1 MKRSITAIVTT
12 ALLIITAIAITVSC
26 VPPSNGLALQTWEA
40 DNTEANGPEAN
51 NPPPGETEDNE
62 PQAGITRAEMVTT
75 VLQTLGL
82 RASAGQD
89 LKPFMA
95 NLDSF
100 TDVREDDWFH
110 DAFAM
115 AYGLQLIDGT
125 SETQMSPNDLATRE
139 LAITVLCRLMVLDT
153 ATTEAAVLNQFTDS
167 SALSAWASPYVAAMV
182 AAGYVS
188 GTDGRL
194 DPQSG
199 VTVQEFERLLHSLF
213 QDNVITDQASADAF
227 SGRTVT
233 GNVLITSD
241 NVTLTDLT
249 VTGDVIIGD
258 GVGNGT
264 VILDKLTIG
273 GRLVVRGGGTNTI
286 SLLSTPVG
294 TVVIKKLSDGSVR
307 IEGDDGSPIDF
318 IEVPDGSDSI
328 IIECDVSNLSLFG
341 DGIDLVVN
349 GNVQHVAVCGD
360 GVAISGHGTVREIE
374 LREGVG
380 TITVETADTTISN
393 NSGTTTVVID
403 KRGTRVPLSAG
414 SFVATTGDGSAEVS
428 PRTTAG
434 DDWSYVNYSED
445 DTRTRHTVT
454 FHSNGGIEMTP
465 LSVIEGHRLG
475 GLPVPAKPN
484 SVFVGWFTDDATF
497 ENEVYATTIAESD
510 LELYA
515 CYFESEP
522 LAETDGR
529 TETSVMDVATDFVI
543 TVLSSDTDMTAEEVQ
558 SAMTFETVTE
568 EASDFGGITVAGS
581 NGTYTVAATDGY
593 TPGCSYSLTL
603 DSDVLTF
610 ENETG
615 SVRTFNL
622 TVALAEPVMNVD
634 LRADVQ
640 LVPVEDVGEVSQ
652 EGQAV
657 DNLYAPLFTTSEEA
671 SNGTPSGTFTY
682 TGELSLAVGDRLAVY
697 EGTAPD
703 QRVAGEDYSDET
715 VNYVTIT
722 AVSEDGRTIEYV
734 VADPDE
740 ILFIPDLIPVK
751 TSDDVDGS
759 ADNLSLTIDT
769 DKLTFIDP
777 EDFPDFS
784 LDDFGLDATTTI
796 DAGDYIVF
804 YENGEDLEDADAVT
818 FVKISDVERVGDWY
832 VIGYEAS
839 SEADYLSYMDISV
852 SQELSYDELV
862 ENLDLEEVSA
872 EVERD
877 VLESGF
883 AEAAAEYL
891 VALAQADEAVQAQ
904 ICEELGIE
912 DFSSAIAPSAEPLVA
927 GDAPDVDVTV
937 RAQITK
943 DLKHWTGS
951 GLRCLVS
958 VTCEVELGDHMKL
971 QVTGTFVQEFKVER
985 SLTAQKIRK
994 GLKVVDRRVVA
1005 SLDVYTY
1012 TYLSMDLGL
1021 YSKNASGWSDKLDI
1035 KKTINDL
1042 QGVVDKATEDT
1053 NDEVQEFYELYQT
1066 MMDVDHGY
1074 FPLFSVQLCKIEGG
1088 IDPLHIFAFAF
1099 TTEFVVSLNVDVA
1112 LGTQFE
1118 YEKATRYY
1126 FVFSLTKKTADYG
1139 TTDLIDEHYE
1149 FTVYAMGTLAVRVGL
1164 KLTLEVGLITTALD
1178 SIGVSA
1184 EAGAYWQ
1191 VWGFLY
1197 YHLEYANKQT
1207 TTEYAGAC
1215 YMELGLYV
1223 TIKFQAQ
1230 ALGKL
1235 VSYSKELWGD
1245 SWPLWSAGEQYYTY
1259 DFGYELTDANDD
1271 ILLKAGASSY
1281 LVPASALVMSQM
1293 DFTTGD
1299 VADTQCSADKF
1310 EFLVK
1315 NDSGDIFDVESS
1327 GLIYVTP
1334 PEDSDV
1340 ATATLQVTWKSAPLV
1355 FTSAP
1360 ISRTFTLVWDNLKDS
1375 YVISFDTNG
1384 GNNVAGIS
1392 GAYQSAITL
1401 PTPTR
1406 SGYTFNGWFEDDET
1420 FQTPFTETRMP
1431 ARSITLYAKWTASN
1445 VGYAV
1450 RHYQQALGSDSY
1462 TLIENESLVGLAGSS
1477 VTPSL
1482 KDYPGFAAPA
1492 TQTVTLAGDGST
1504 IVNYKYGRS
1513 SYSLTF
1519 KPANGTADIVRT
1531 YQYGT
1536 EIVAPALVRSGYAFA
1551 GWDSELAAT
1560 MPAHA
1565 LTYTAQWSKNTYSI
1579 SCDLQ
1584 GGSVSSAN
1592 PQTYTVDSAAITLT
1606 NPTKQ
1611 GFFFAGWTG
1620 TGLTAATTSV
1630 TIGTGS
1636 TGDRYYSATWKSADK
1651 TPYCVQHHREDLS
1664 GGYTILEIESRTGT
1678 TGQDTAAVAR
1688 SYSGFTAGTVT
1699 QQEIAADGT
1708 TIVHINYSRNSY
1720 TLTFDD
1726 NGGEG
1731 GTSENVQYGADISAP
1746 TVTRTGYAF
1755 DGWDNAVA
1763 GTMPASPTT
1772 YTAQWTANAYTV
1784 TFDKNS
1790 DDATGTMSDQDFTY
1804 DQQQAI
1810 AANAFARTGYTFSGW
1825 NTDDEG
1831 AGTSY
1836 DDEEAVSNLTAVDDG
1851 VVTLYAQWVSASG
1864 CGVFEAKYSAEY
1876 QVFDFIIGSS
1886 TINGNAYDSSWGSAS
1901 WSSGH
1906 QFTDAMLADRYFT
1919 ICKTGDDGTPFALY
1933 MHESDGTP
1941 IVSGT
1946 SEDLYANSLIGSESN
1961 ANLTQACK
1969 DSLLD
1974 LYGADWAE
1982 GLAATGAIND
1992 MWDEGF
1998 MFSSQNG
2005 FGYFVSGKQAYTVM
2019 GSITLT
2025 NHVSNPTMAQLDA
2038 VSDYEAGP
2046 LTGA

>member
-1 MKRSITAIVTT
+1 MKQTAAPLTA
-12 ALLIITAIAITVSC
+12 ALLIATAIAVTASC
-26 VPPSNGLALQTWEA
+26 VPP
-40 DNTEANGPEAN
+40 ANDWAPQAY
-51 NPPPGETEDNE
+51 ETAANE
-62 PQAGITRAEMVTT
+62 PAESTAATNEPESKTPEDCISRAEMVSA
-75 VLQTLGL
+75 VLSALGL
-82 RASAGQD
+82 DASSGQD
-89 LKPFMA
+89 LTSFMG
-95 NLDSF
+95 NIDSF
-100 TDVREDDWFH
+100 ADVHDDDWFH
-110 DAFAM
+110 DAFAV

-125 SETQMSPNDLATRE
+125 SATQMSPNDIATRE
-139 LAITVLCRLMVLDT
+139 MAIALLCRLMVLDT
-153 ATTEAAVLNQFTDS
+153 SATEPEVLDQFADCN
-167 SALSAWASPYVAAMV
+167 ALSPWAKPYVAAMV
-182 AAGYVS
+182 AEGYLS

-194 DPQSG
+194 NPQSNI
-199 VTVQEFERLLHSLF
+199 TSQSFEQLLHELF
-213 QDNVITDQASADAF
+213 QDNIIADSASADALAG
-227 SGRTVT
+227 STVA
-233 GNVLITSD
+233 GNLLITSG
-241 NVTLTDLT
+241 NATLTDLT
-249 VTGDVIIGD
+249 VAGDVIIGD

-264 VILDKLTIG
+264 VILDNVAIG
-273 GRLVVRGGGTNTI
+273 GRLVIRGGGSDSIVLQDTTI
-286 SLLSTPVG
+286 STAIVQ
-294 TVVIKKLSDGSVR
+294 KLSDGSVR
-307 IEGDDGSPIDF
+307 IYGEDGSAIDYVE
-318 IEVPDGSDSI
+318 ITDGKDAV
-328 IIECDVSNLSLFG
+328 IIECDVKNLTILADDILF
-341 DGIDLVVN
+341 VVN
-349 GNVQHVAVCGD
+349 GEVHHMVIYGD
-360 GVAISGHGTVREIE
+360 GVVVSGSGSVDEIE
-374 LREGVG
+374 LGDGVSA
-380 TITVETADTTISN
+380 ITVETAN
-393 NSGTTTVVID
+393 TTV
-403 KRGTRVPLSAG
+403 KNHSGGTVL
-414 SFVATTGDGSAEVS
+414 VADEGGEETTVSDGKSILVNEGTVA
-428 PRTTAG
+428 RRATDNGG
-434 DDWSYVNYSED
+434 DDDSSSSGGKVHRPYYD
-445 DTRTRHTVT
+445 VT
-454 FHSNGGIEMTP
+454 FHSNGGIEP
-465 LSVIEGHRLG
+465 SSLSVREGKPLG

-484 SVFVGWFTDDATF
+484 SVFIGWFTDDGIF
-497 ENEVYATTIAESD
+497 ENEVYATTIVQSD

-522 LAETDGR
+522 LAETDSR
-529 TETSVMDVATDFVI
+529 TETSAMDVATDFVI
-543 TVLSSDTDMTAEEVQ
+543 TVLSSDTGMTAEDVRA
-558 SAMTFETVTE
+558 AMTFETITE
-568 EASDFGGITVAGS
+568 EASDFGGITVAGN

-593 TPGCSYSLTL
+593 TPGCSYSLSL
-603 DSDVLTF
+603 DNDALTF
-610 ENETG
+610 EDE
-615 SVRTFNL
+615 SDSIRTFNL
-622 TVALAEPVMNVD
+622 TVAMAEPVLNVT
-634 LRADVQ
+634 LCGDVQ
-640 LVPVEDVGEVSQ
+640 FVPAEDVGEIDQ
-652 EGQAV
+652 QGQAA
-657 DNLYAPLFTTSEEA
+657 DTLYAPLFSMGDEPSDE
-671 SNGTPSGTFTY
+671 TPSGSFTY
-682 TGELSLAVGDRLAVY
+682 LGELTLAVGDRLAIY
-697 EGTAPD
+697 EGTPLD
-703 QRVAGEDYSDET
+703 ERLPGENYSDET
-715 VNYVTIT
+715 VSYVTIT

-740 ILFIPDLIPVK
+740 ILFVPDLIPVK
-751 TSDDVDGS
+751 PSDDMDGDP
-759 ADNLSLTIDT
+759 DNFSLTIDD

-804 YENGEDLEDADAVT
+804 YENGEDLEDADAVI
-818 FVKISDVERVGDWY
+818 FVKISDVERLGDWY

-839 SEADYLSYMDISV
+839 SEAEYLSYMDISV
-852 SQELSYDELV
+852 TQELSYDELV
-862 ENLDLEEVSA
+862 ESLDLEEVSA

-891 VALAQADEAVQAQ
+891 VALAQADEEIQAQ
-904 ICEELGIE
+904 VCEELGIE

-927 GDAPDVDVTV
+927 SGTPDVDVTV

-1042 QGVVDKATEDT
+1042 KGAVDKATEDT
-1053 NDEVQEFYELYQT
+1053 NDEVQEFYELYQK

-1074 FPLFSVQLCKIEGG
+1074 FPLFSVQLCKFEGG
-1088 IDPLHIFAFAF
+1088 IDPFHIFAFAF
-1099 TTEFVVSLNVDVA
+1099 TAEFVVSLNVDVA

-1126 FVFSLTKKTADYG
+1126 FVFSLTHKTAVYG

-1223 TIKFQAQ
+1223 SIKFQAQ

-1271 ILLKAGASSY
+1271 IILKAGAPSY
-1281 LVPASALVMSQM
+1281 SVPSAAYEMSRM
-1293 DFTTGD
+1293 DFTTGE
-1299 VADTQCSADKF
+1299 VANVRCSAGQF

-1315 NDSGDIFDVESS
+1315 NDPDDIFTVENS
-1327 GLIYVTP
+1327 GKIIVAP
-1334 PEDSDV
+1334 PDDSDL
-1340 ATATLQVTWKSAPLV
+1340 AEATLQVTWKSAPLV

-1360 ISRTFTLVWDNLKDS
+1360 ISRTFTLVWDDLADS
-1375 YVISFDTNG
+1375 YVINFDTNG
-1384 GNNVAGIS
+1384 GNNIQGIN
-1392 GAYQSAITL
+1392 GAYRTPISL
-1401 PTPTR
+1401 PTPSR
-1406 SGYTFNGWFEDDET
+1406 AGYVFNGWYTDNGT
-1420 FQTPFTETRMP
+1420 FQNAFTESRMP
-1431 ARSITLYAKWTASN
+1431 AANLTLYAKWTASS
-1445 VGYAV
+1445 VSYTV
-1450 RHYQQALGSDSY
+1450 RHYKQDVGSNDY
-1462 TLIENESLVGLAGSS
+1462 TLADTDSLFGVAGSS
-1477 VTPSL
+1477 VTPSR
-1482 KDYPGFAAPA
+1482 KNYQGFVTPAA
-1492 TQTVTLAGDGST
+1492 QTVTLAGDGST
-1504 IVNYKYGRS
+1504 MVNYRYGRN

-1519 KPANGTADIVRT
+1519 KPANGSDDIVRT
-1531 YQYGT
+1531 YEYGT
-1536 EIVAPALVRSGYAFA
+1536 EIVAPAFVRSGYTFD
-1551 GWDSELAAT
+1551 GWDTEVAAT

-1579 SCDLQ
+1579 VCDLQ

-1592 PQTYTVDSAAITLT
+1592 PQNYTVDSAAITLT

-1630 TIGTGS
+1630 TIDTGS

-1726 NGGEG
+1726 NGGQG
-1731 GTSENVQYGADISAP
+1731 GTSGNVKYGANISAP
-1746 TVTRTGYAF
+1746 TVTRTGYAL
-1755 DGWDNAVA
+1755 DGWDSAVA
-1763 GTMPASPTT
+1763 ATMPASPTT
-1772 YTAQWTANAYTV
+1772 YTAQWTANAYTI

-1804 DQQQAI
+1804 DEEQAI
-1810 AANAFARTGYTFSGW
+1810 ATNAFARTGYEFAGW

-1831 AGTSY
+1831 DGTSY
-1836 DDEEAVSNLTAVDDG
+1836 DDGETVSNLTAVDDG

-1864 CGVFEAKYSAEY
+1864 CGAFEAKYSAEY

-1901 WSSGH
+1901 WSGGH
-1906 QFTDAMLADRYFT
+1906 QFTDTMLADRYFT
-1919 ICKTGDDGTPFALY
+1919 ICKTGDDGSPFALY
-1933 MHESDGTP
+1933 MYESDGTP
-1941 IVSGT
+1941 VVSGT
-1946 SEDLYANSLIGSESN
+1946 SGDLYASSLIGSESN
-1961 ANLTQACK
+1961 VNLTQACK

-1982 GLAATGAIND
+1982 GLAATGDIND
-1992 MWDEGF
+1992 LWDEGF

-2005 FGYFVSGKQAYTVM
+2005 FGYFVSGKQAHTVM

-2025 NHVSNPTMAQLDA
+2025 NHISNPTMTQLDA